1 MSLLSKSSLIRV
13 TLAAFI
19 LGAVLMH
26 RAEAADLLTVCID
39 QANPTA
45 RMDLR
50 VARAAA
56 KTQGYGIKKV
66 PFVGYGK
73 GDDGFPPSRFSKM
86 AKSDCQIIMGFPV
99 DMSNPNLPP
108 NVLATSAYASTGF
121 VLVSRGNS
129 KNLGLSELPKGSEV
143 GIAQLD
149 TYAGLLYAIHP
160 NIVMHVYEKD
170 AMMLADLAARHIAAG
185 VAWQPFIE
193 SYESSHPKRASLN
206 MRVLPDKHML
216 WNLVA
221 LYGSDFQDAANVFN
235 KGLYELQTQGKL
247 KSLVAPYQ
255 QATQAEVQHA
265 SARWSAPH
273 LQAAVA
279 WSTDR
284 GRWIQVTDTSN
295 SITAKHTSSANHSKV
310 PALYTADQA
319 TKGALAYYQNCAMC
333 HGPNLDGQPA
343 GYSGPALKG
352 KDFADPSYN
361 FHVSDIFNFVSK
373 QMPAATPGSL
383 SHEEYEQI
391 MAFILQQNGY
401 PPGPTALVY
410 AEAEKSS
417 VPIRYHGN

>member
-1 MSLLSKSSLIRV
+1 V
-13 TLAAFI
+13 
-19 LGAVLMH
+19 
-26 RAEAADLLTVCID
+26 
-39 QANPTA
+39 
-45 RMDLR
+45 
-50 VARAAA
+50 
-56 KTQGYGIKKV
+56 
-66 PFVGYGK
+66 
-73 GDDGFPPSRFSKM
+73 
-86 AKSDCQIIMGFPV
+86 
-99 DMSNPNLPP
+99 SNPNLPS

-129 KNLGLSELPKGSEV
+129 KNLGLTDLPKGSEV

-149 TYAGLLYAIHP
+149 TYAGLLYGIHP

-170 AMMLADLAARHIAAG
+170 SMMLADLAARRIAAG
-185 VAWQPFIE
+185 VAWQPTIE
-193 SYESSHPKRASLN
+193 SYERSHPQLSSLN
-206 MRVLPDKHML
+206 IRVLPDKHML

-221 LYGSDFQDAANVFN
+221 LYSSESQAAANMFN
-235 KGLYELQTQGKL
+235 KGLYELQSQGKL
-247 KSLVAPYQ
+247 KSLVTPYQ
-255 QATQAEVQHA
+255 QAAPVEVQHA
-265 SARWSAPH
+265 SARWDAPH
-273 LQAAVA
+273 RQSAVDMQSGVF
-279 WSTDR
+279 WNTDP
-284 GRWIQVTDTSN
+284 GRLIRVADTSGPG
-295 SITAKHTSSANHSKV
+295 IKRQSSVPSHSKV
-310 PALYTADQA
+310 PALYTTDQA

-401 PPGPTALVY
+401 PAGPKALVY